1 MTEKSFFDLCVRQ
14 GYDPVIFYKFK
25 SALSFAKKNLL
36 HKKRLSGDTVF
47 DHNVRVAIIL
57 AESKSSPEI
66 VLAGILQGSL
76 QSCSEEEIQKEF
88 GEEVFRLIQGVEE
101 IKKIKSKN
109 IRLEADALRTVL
121 LTTLR
126 DVRVIF
132 IKLANK
138 LDNLRCIGVLPK
150 DEQKKIAEEV
160 LEVYA
165 PLAYSLGFEKIK
177 NSLEDISLQILKPQK
192 YQEIIN
198 FLEESREE
206 RELLIVRAVALLKEI
221 AAGKISIL
229 KIKGRPKQIY
239 SIYKK
244 IVQRKVPLDEQYDLL
259 GIRVIV
265 PEVKD
270 CYTLLGLL
278 HENFEPVAGKL
289 KDYIAN
295 PKPNFYRSIHTCI
308 QLPSGKEIEVQIRTP
323 EMDEFAEEGFAAHWR
338 YKQLKVDP
346 LQKQVSWLKEIL
358 ELKKESGNKEFLE
371 MAKVDVFGDKIY
383 CYTPKGSVK
392 ELPQGATLL
401 DFAYLIH
408 EEVGNHAVGGNVNG
422 KFMPLKHQL
431 MLGDVVEIITNKSQR
446 PRREWIKIVKSGK
459 VRQKIRRILKEHE
472 LLPAFHFKKFKPL
485 IKEEQGI
492 LVEAPE
498 FPAAICVLARCCNA
512 LPGDSIIGIATK
524 RRVISVHDCGCR
536 AALKEESRWISV
548 KWKESF
554 NQKIKFYVLAS
565 ERSGLLADVLN
576 TIATAQFE
584 VKEAKAKLIGA
595 GNVECS
601 FLVIPKDLEHL
612 ISLMT
617 RVKKVKGVKK
627 IYFE

>member
-1 MTEKSFFDLCVRQ
+1 MAEKSFFDICKRQ
-14 GYDPVIFYKFK
+14 GYDPPLFPKFK
-25 SALSFAKKNLL
+25 SALFFAKKYLSN
-36 HKKRLSGDTVF
+36 KKRLFGDTFF
-47 DHNVRVAIIL
+47 DHNVRVASIL

-66 VLAGILQGSL
+66 VLAGILHGLL
-76 QSCSEEEIQKEF
+76 QYCPENEIKEEF
-88 GEEVFRLIQGVEE
+88 GEDILQLIQGVEE
-101 IKKIKSKN
+101 IKKVKSKN
-109 IRLEADALRTVL
+109 IKLEADALRTVL

-138 LDNLRCIGVLPK
+138 LDNLRCVGVLPK

-177 NSLEDISLQILKPQK
+177 NSLEDLSLQILKPQK
-192 YQEIIN
+192 YQEIVN
-198 FLEESREE
+198 FLEDSREE
-206 RELLIVRAVALLKEI
+206 RELLVAESIALLKEI
-221 AAGKISIL
+221 AAGKVFIL
-229 KIKGRPKQIY
+229 KIKGRPKHIY

-244 IVQRKVPLDEQYDLL
+244 MVQRKVPLNEQYDLL
-259 GIRVIV
+259 GMRVVV
-265 PEVKD
+265 PEIKD
-270 CYTLLGLL
+270 CYSLLGLL
-278 HENFEPVAGKL
+278 HEKFEPVAGRL

-308 QLPSGKEIEVQIRTP
+308 KLPGGKEIEVQIRTP
-323 EMDEFAEEGFAAHWR
+323 EMDEFAEEGLAAHWR
-338 YKQLKVDP
+338 YKQLKADQ
-346 LQKQVSWLKEIL
+346 LQKKVSWLKEIL

-383 CYTPKGSVK
+383 CYTPNGDVK

-408 EEVGNHAVGGNVNG
+408 EEVGNHAVGGSVNG
-422 KFMPLKHQL
+422 KFVPLKHQL
-431 MLGDVVEIITNKSQR
+431 VLGDVVEIITNKSQR

-498 FPAAICVLARCCNA
+498 FPAAVCVLAKCCNA
-512 LPGDSIIGIATK
+512 LPGDSIVGIATK
-524 RRVISVHDCGCR
+524 RRVISVHYCGCR
-536 AALKEESRWISV
+536 AALKEEQRWIFV
-548 KWKESF
+548 KWKELF
-554 NQKIKFYVLAS
+554 NQKIKFYVLAN
-565 ERSGLLADVLN
+565 ERSGLLADLLN
-576 TIATAQFE
+576 TVAAARFE

-601 FLVIPKDLEHL
+601 FLVIPRDLEHL
-612 ISLMT
+612 VSL
-617 RVKKVKGVKK
+617 VIKIKKVKGVKK